1 MSVKLKY
8 FTHQTNKMKTL
19 HIIQNIV
26 HNRFINR
33 IRPEI
38 KQQIN
43 SSQLI
48 KNKTTKNNTTENN
61 AQNINYSYEYPYVV
75 CIHALIKK

>member
-1 MSVKLKY
+1 
-8 FTHQTNKMKTL
+8 MKTL
-19 HIIQNIV
+19 RIVQNIV

-33 IRPEI
+33 TRPEI
-38 KQQIN
+38 KQQFN

-48 KNKTTKNNTTENN
+48 KNKTIKDNTTENN
-61 AQNINYSYEYPYVV
+61 TLNVNYSYEYPYVI